1 MFSQQVDSLQRLLK
15 TTKEDSNKAKLN
27 NELAA
32 LCISNGSYDLA
43 LQYAGQAKALSQKL
57 SFIAGEAQAYNNMGI
72 VYFSK
77 GNYAD
82 AIANQFQNLK
92 CAEQLKNKKLIAN
105 AYNEI
110 ATIYDAQSNYEDA
123 IKFYTQSLELR
134 KQLND
139 REELAA
145 SYNNIGTIY
154 DFEGKFDQAL
164 DYYNKGLTINLEIK
178 NNEELAKNYANI
190 GVVYKELTEY
200 NKALEYTLQSVEID
214 ENYGYTEGACAGFF
228 NLADIYYLQKKYKE
242 SNQYYNKALKIAKDL
257 GLKDY
262 LKEGYLSM
270 TNLDSALGDYKA
282 VYHNYKNFITYRDS
296 LNNEE
301 NTKKTIE
308 EQYKYEGEKKEA
320 AVKAEQDKKDA
331 IAAEES
337 RRQRLV
343 LWLIGIAAAGI
354 SIVAIVIYR
363 SLQQNKKAKKII
375 EAKSKETEE
384 QKHLVEE
391 KQTEIL
397 ASITYAKRL
406 QQAILPATEEIKKRL
421 PNSFLY
427 YKPKD
432 IVAGD
437 FYWMHVVTNQE
448 SEKQIPKEPESA
460 SSTKPFGNNE
470 LIFIAAAD
478 STGHGVPG
486 AMVSIVCSNA
496 LNRAVKE
503 FELRDTGKILDK
515 TRELV
520 LETFEKSG
528 EEIKDG
534 MDISLVRIRYR
545 ESGIN
550 PEVQWSGANNQLWYI
565 KKEGTEVLEIK
576 ADKQPIGQ
584 TDYASPFTTHTLQ
597 LEKDDIL
604 YLMTDGYPD
613 QFGGEKGKKFKYK
626 QLEGNLLANSMKELE
641 EQKSNLSQTFEAWKG
656 DLEQV
661 DDVTIIGIKL

>member
-1 MFSQQVDSLQRLLK
+1 LLRLLK
-15 TTKEDSNKAKLN
+15 NSKEDSNKVKITN
-27 NELAA
+27 TIVA
-32 LCISNGSYDLA
+32 LYISNGSYDLA
-43 LQYAGQAKALSQKL
+43 LQYANQAKSLAQKI
-57 SFIAGEAQAYNNMGI
+57 SYKRGEANAFNHIGRI
-72 VYFSK
+72 FFSK
-77 GNYAD
+77 GDYAD
-82 AIANQFQNLK
+82 AIANQFENLK
-92 CAEQLKNKKLIAN
+92 CSDQLKNKTLVAN

-110 ATIYDAQSNYEDA
+110 ATIYDAQGNYEDA

-139 REELAA
+139 KEELAA

-154 DFEGKFDQAL
+154 DFEGKFNQAL

-190 GVVYKELTEY
+190 GVVYKELTDY
-200 NKALEYTLQSVEID
+200 NMALEYTDKSIAID
-214 ENYGYTEGACAGFF
+214 EQYGYTEGACAGLF
-228 NLADIYYLQKKYKE
+228 NLGDIYYLQKNYKL
-242 SNQYYNKALKIAKDL
+242 SNQYYDKALKIAKEL

-262 LKEGYLSM
+262 LKEGYLNM

-282 VYHNYKNFITYRDS
+282 VYHSYKNFITYRDS
-296 LNNEE
+296 LRNEE
-301 NTKKTIE
+301 STKKTLE

-320 AVKAEQDKKDA
+320 AIKAEQDKRDA
-331 IAAEES
+331 IASEEN
-337 RRQRLV
+337 RRQRLM
-343 LWLIGIAAAGI
+343 LWLIAIIATGIGV
-354 SIVAIVIYR
+354 VALVIYR
-363 SLQQNKKAKKII
+363 SLQQNKKAKEII
-375 EAKSKETEE
+375 EIKSKETEE

-391 KQTEIL
+391 KQKEIL
-397 ASITYAKRL
+397 DSITYAKRL
-406 QQAILPATEEIKKRL
+406 QQAILPAREEIKKYL
-421 PNSFLY
+421 PDSFLY

-437 FYWMHVVTNQE
+437 FYWMEHLD
-448 SEKQIPKEPESA
+448 
-460 SSTKPFGNNE
+460 NNT
-470 LIFIAAAD
+470 FIAAAD

-534 MDISLVRIRYR
+534 MDISLLRIRYQVP
-545 ESGIN
+545 GIKAD
-550 PEVQWSGANNQLWYI
+550 VQWSGANNQLWYI
-565 KKEGTEVLEIK
+565 KKEGAEVLEIK

-584 TDYASPFTTHTLQ
+584 TDHAKPFTTHV
-597 LEKDDIL
+597 LEMEKGDIL

-626 QLEGNLLANSMKELE
+626 QLEVNLLANSTKDLE
-641 EQKSNLSQTFEAWKG
+641 GQGNSLSYAFDDWKG
-656 DLEQV
+656 SLEQV